1 MQAQHILAVLVPVSN
16 RHARPWQRDRIGSA
30 ASGVGPAQDVKMLH
44 FNLHGIKEEE
54 GRSADAHFTAE
65 RDVSSDI
72 ILVKMKAIKLC
83 CRCVE
88 NSGLTSVPN
97 E

>member
-1 MQAQHILAVLVPVSN
+1 MPVEHILAVLVQVSDW
-16 RHARPWQRDRIGSA
+16 HARPWQRDHIGSA
-30 ASGVGPAQDVKMLH
+30 ASGVGSAQNVKMLH
-44 FNLHGIKEEE
+44 FNLHGIKEE
-54 GRSADAHFTAE
+54 GCSADAHFTAE

-88 NSGLTSVPN
+88 NSGLTSVTN